1 MLNAI
6 STKLSQEVLAA
17 LREFDQADAIG
28 AIVIIG
34 NARAFAAGADI
45 EEMAE
50 KTFNDLYSADIFA
63 EWDKVRTISKPIV
76 AAIGGYALGGGC
88 ELAVMC
94 DFIVASEDAQFGQ
107 PEIKLGILPGIGGS
121 LRLTKQITITTRRR
135 DKQITKADLR
145 S

>member
-28 AIVIIG
+28 AIVING

-45 EEMAE
+45 EEIAE

-63 EWDKVRTISKPIV
+63 DWDKVRTISKPIV
-76 AAIGGYALGGGC
+76 AAIGEYALGGG
-88 ELAVMC
+88 
-94 DFIVASEDAQFGQ
+94 
-107 PEIKLGILPGIGGS
+107 
-121 LRLTKQITITTRRR
+121 
-135 DKQITKADLR
+135 
-145 S
+145 

>member
-121 LRLTKQITITTRRR
+121 LRLTKQTTITTRHH